1 MAVDEQTVRRV
12 AKLARIAVPEER
24 LAALAGELSGLM
36 DWIEQ
41 LSEVDI
47 TGVEPMTT
55 TVAMSLPLRDDRIT
69 DGGSPETILRNAPR
83 AADGFFVVPKVVE

>member
-12 AKLARIAVPEER
+12 AKLSRIAVPEDR

-41 LSEVDI
+41 LREVDV

-55 TVAMSLPLRDDRIT
+55 TVAMALPLREDRIT
-69 DGGSPETILRNAPR
+69 DGGKSEAILRNAPR
-83 AADGFFVVPKVVE
+83 ATDGFFVMPKVVE